1 MNKMFK
7 MCGISIAVSAAL
19 TACGGSDEGFDLG
32 YGADAPVV
40 FDSEV
45 IEVNITDRQ
54 EGTVVVDLTQGAT
67 VNGEVLTPD
76 SQGVYPVDWL
86 FNGAEIR
93 YPRDNWANGQD
104 PVELAEAGEIEIFP
118 ASLPVP
124 QIGDDMITPFDVEG
138 NTLVI
143 TPSMFDEALRSC
155 DNSDFIPTI
164 YEGAIE
170 ASDIVRQ
177 GDGYL
182 DFPAQHVYNIDY
194 ALDNGAGRTK
204 RTIKLT
210 VTAEDDLVSDLSV
223 PESLDVPKGLE
234 VDSGVETVP
243 YYACSTALN
252 YQIEDTSIATV
263 DENGM
268 VEGISVGETTM
279 TVTSQADPS
288 LQKTV
293 SINVIESFFLS
304 LNEDQPGEKSVPSCT
319 MSAVRVEPN
328 MVAGDLSG
336 EYAYNWSSS
345 NSGQMPILGT
355 SSMGFG
361 EIAMLDGG
369 ADNNFAGTTTKIT
382 AALKSGETGGVEVSD
397 VSNASVDVSVV
408 PNHACEPINTY
419 DGATP
424 WAFDYQMESDAFSGG
439 AFWNALGDSS
449 ITTSSEGL
457 VGNGVQMTVN
467 TVDADPQTVP
477 NGMWYQMW
485 STGPNNFF
493 GASLGRVP
501 ESHGVEFSTNVWV
514 KLDTNA
520 EGPVTL
526 RQYIHPWQFTGHQS
540 YAGLERRNAPLAA
553 VFEAEL
559 VHTSEWQYVE
569 FTLQSGERTFTV
581 PTSWDADGAAQA
593 AVMSQFAVYGLE
605 AGDSVTFDE
614 YSLVIEE

>member
-1 MNKMFK
+1 MNKMYK
-7 MCGISIAVSAAL
+7 LCGIAIAVSAAL
-19 TACGGSDEGFDLG
+19 TACGGSDDGYDLG

-67 VNGEVLTPD
+67 VNGKAITPD
-76 SQGVYPVDWL
+76 TQGVYPVDWL
-86 FNGAEIR
+86 FNGAEMR
-93 YPRDNWANGQD
+93 YPRDRWANGQD
-104 PVELAEAGEIEIFP
+104 PVELADAGEIEIFP
-118 ASLPVP
+118 ASLPIP
-124 QIGDDMITPFDVEG
+124 QIGDEKITPFDVEG

-143 TPSMFDEALRSC
+143 TPSMFDEALHAC

-164 YEGAIE
+164 YEGAIN
-170 ASDIVRQ
+170 ASEIVRQ

-182 DFPAQHVYNIDY
+182 DFPPQHVYNIEY
-194 ALDNGAGRTK
+194 SLDNGAGRTK

-210 VTAEDDLVSDLSV
+210 VTAENDPVTDLSV

-234 VDSGVETVP
+234 VESGVQAIP
-243 YYACSTALN
+243 SYACNPSLN
-252 YQIEDTSIATV
+252 YKIEDTSIATV
-263 DENGM
+263 NENG
-268 VEGISVGETTM
+268 VVSGISVGETTM
-279 TVTSQADPS
+279 TVTSSVDPE
-288 LQKTV
+288 LEKTV
-293 SINVIESFFLS
+293 AINVIESFFLS
-304 LNEDQPGEKSVPSCT
+304 LNDDEPGIKNVPACT

-328 MVAGDLSG
+328 MVDGDLSG
-336 EYAYNWSSS
+336 EYAYSWNSS
-345 NSGQMPILGT
+345 NSAQMPILGT
-355 SSMGFG
+355 TSMGFG
-361 EIAMLDGG
+361 EIAIFDGG
-369 ADNNFAGTTTKIT
+369 IDNNFSG
-382 AALKSGETGGVEVSD
+382 KSTEVTVSLEGGETGGVDISD
-397 VSNASVDVSVV
+397 VSDASVNVKVV

-419 DGATP
+419 DGTTP

-457 VGNGVQMTVN
+457 VGNGVKMTVN
-467 TVDADPQTVP
+467 SVSEDPQALP

-493 GASLGRVP
+493 GSTLGRVP

-514 KLDTNA
+514 KLDTDV
-520 EGPVTL
+520 ESPVIL

-540 YAGLERRNAPLAA
+540 YDGLGRRNAPLAA

-559 VHTSEWQYVE
+559 VNTSEWQYVE

-581 PTSWDADGAAQA
+581 PASWDADGAAQA
-593 AVMSQFAVYGLE
+593 AVISQFAVYGLE
-605 AGDSVTFDE
+605 AGDSVIFDE
-614 YSLVIEE
+614 YSLVIED